1 LCLDVWFGAPAE
13 FVTARLP
20 AHLGAPEPDGEG
32 GCRLRSSCTDSLEW
46 VALRLALVDCEF
58 SVREPPQLV
67 EYLESLGARL
77 TRAARSRPAAEPK
90 QEGEPE
96 QEGDPAQEADPAQE
110 VGPEQ
115 G

>member
-1 LCLDVWFGAPAE
+1 MA
-13 FVTARLP
+13 ARLP

-32 GCRLRSSCTDSLEW
+32 GCLLRTSCTDSLEW

-58 SVREPPQLV
+58 SVQRPPQLV

-77 TRAARSRPAAEPK
+77 TRAALPSSRRRDSADKDKDRPPA
-90 QEGEPE
+90 
-96 QEGDPAQEADPAQE
+96 D
-110 VGPEQ
+110 PEQ